1 VITAVTATFFLLA
14 LLGMPLSFV
23 LGIASVVGVLTVGTP
38 LLQLPGKLVHAIDSF
53 PLMAIPLFTLGGE
66 LMLRAGIMER
76 LFDLANA
83 VVGRIRGGLAHVTIM
98 AEMIVSMM
106 TGTAVGDA
114 AALAGMLGPPLTK
127 AYGREFA
134 ATIVASASTLGPI
147 IPPSAAVIVYA
158 VMAGD
163 VSVAGLFLAGF
174 IPGAIIA
181 LALMA
186 LCSWFAYR
194 RGYPLAGEPFSLR
207 RLGHEVR
214 RSFIVLMMPVVVI
227 GGIIVGAFT
236 ATEGAAISVVYA
248 IVVGFFITRKL
259 KLRDLP
265 KALLNAAIVTA
276 VVGALI
282 GFASM
287 VTYLFTAELLPQR
300 ITETLQGLTSSPLAF
315 TFLVMVMLIVVGMF
329 LESNAAYIMLVPLL
343 APVALTY
350 GLDPIYFGF
359 LFIINITLG
368 SLTPP
373 VGILLFVVAALW
385 DLPLSRL
392 IVNVWPFI
400 LVTYAGLFLCMLFPP
415 LVTFLPRLFGY

>member
-1 VITAVTATFFLLA
+1 MITAVSVTFFILA

-23 LGIASVVGVLTVGTP
+23 LGIASVVGVLVVGTP
-38 LLQLPGKLVHAIDSF
+38 LIQLPGKLVHSIDSF

-83 VVGRIRGGLAHVTIM
+83 LVGRVRGGLAHVTII

-114 AALAGMLGPPLTK
+114 AALAGMLGPPLTR

-134 ATIVASASTLGPI
+134 ASIVASAATLGPI

-174 IPGAIIA
+174 IPGIIIA
-181 LALMA
+181 IGLMA
-186 LCSWFAYR
+186 LCTWYAKR
-194 RGYPLAGEPFSLR
+194 RGYPLSGEPFSVGR
-207 RLGHEVR
+207 VWHEIR

-227 GGIIVGAFT
+227 GGIVAGAFT
-236 ATEGAAISVVYA
+236 ATEGAAVSVVYA
-248 IVVGFFITRKL
+248 VLVGFFITRKL

-265 KALLNAAIVTA
+265 KALLNSAVITA

-300 ITETLQGLTSSPLAF
+300 ITAFLQGLTSNPLMF
-315 TFLVMVMLIVVGMF
+315 TFLVMLLLIVVGMF

-373 VGILLFVVAALW
+373 VGILLFVVSALW
-385 DLPLSRL
+385 ELPLSRL
-392 IVNVWPFI
+392 IVNIWPFI

>member
-1 VITAVTATFFLLA
+1 MLTAVGLAFFVLA
-14 LLGMPLSFV
+14 LLGMPLSFA
-23 LGIASVVGVLTVGTP
+23 LGIAAAVGVLTTGTP
-38 LLQLPGKLVHAIDSF
+38 LLQLSGKMVHSIDSF

-76 LFDLANA
+76 LFDVAHAL
-83 VVGRIRGGLAHVTIM
+83 VGRVRGGLAHVTIM
-98 AEMIVSMM
+98 AEMIVSTM

-134 ATIVASASTLGPI
+134 ASVVAAAATLGPI
-147 IPPSAAVIVYA
+147 IPPSAGVIVYA

-174 IPGAIIA
+174 LPGAVLG

-186 LCSWFAYR
+186 LCTWYARR
-194 RGYPLAGEPFSLR
+194 RGYPLAGEAFSVA
-207 RLGHEVR
+207 RLWGAVR
-214 RSFIVLMMPVVVI
+214 RSLIVLLMPVVVI

-236 ATEGAAISVVYA
+236 ATEGAAIAVFYA
-248 IVVGFFITRKL
+248 LFVGFFVTRQL

-265 KALLNAAIVTA
+265 RALLNSAVITA

-287 VTYLFTAELLPQR
+287 VTYLFTAELIPQR
-300 ITETLQGLTSSPLAF
+300 ITEFLQGVTSSPFVF
-315 TFLVMVMLIVVGMF
+315 TLLVMGLLIVIGMF

-343 APVALTY
+343 APVAVSF

-359 LFIINITLG
+359 LFIMNITLG

-373 VGILLFVVAALW
+373 VGILLFVVSALW
-385 DLPLSRL
+385 GLPLSRL
-392 IVNVWPFI
+392 IVNIWPF
-400 LVTYAGLFLCMLFPP
+400 LVVTYAGLFLCMLFPP

>member
-1 VITAVTATFFLLA
+1 
-14 LLGMPLSFV
+14 
-23 LGIASVVGVLTVGTP
+23 
-38 LLQLPGKLVHAIDSF
+38 
-53 PLMAIPLFTLGGE
+53 
-66 LMLRAGIMER
+66 
-76 LFDLANA
+76 
-83 VVGRIRGGLAHVTIM
+83 
-98 AEMIVSMM
+98 VSMM

-134 ATIVASASTLGPI
+134 ASVVASAATLGPI

-174 IPGAIIA
+174 IPGIVIA

-186 LCSWFAYR
+186 LCTWFARR
-194 RGYPLAGEPFSLR
+194 RGYPLAGEPFSLG
-207 RLGHEVR
+207 RLWHEVR

-227 GGIIVGAFT
+227 GGIIAGAFT

-248 IVVGFFITRKL
+248 IFVGFFITRKL
-259 KLRDLP
+259 RLRDLP
-265 KALLNAAIVTA
+265 KALLNSAEITA

-300 ITETLQGLTSSPLAF
+300 ITALLQSLTSSPLMF
-315 TFLVMVMLIVVGMF
+315 TFLVMLLLIVVGMF

-368 SLTPP
+368 SITPP
-373 VGILLFVVAALW
+373 VGILLFVVSALW
-385 DLPLSRL
+385 ELPLSRL
-392 IVNVWPFI
+392 IASIWPFI
-400 LVTYAGLFLCMLFPP
+400 VVTYAGLFICMLFPP
-415 LVTFLPRLFGY
+415 IVTFLPKLFGY

>member
-1 VITAVTATFFLLA
+1 MITAVSVTFFILA

-23 LGIASVVGVLTVGTP
+23 LGIASVVGVLVVGTP
-38 LLQLPGKLVHAIDSF
+38 LIQLPGKLVHSIDSF

-83 VVGRIRGGLAHVTIM
+83 LVGRVRGGLAHVTIV

-114 AALAGMLGPPLTK
+114 AALAGMLGPPLTR

-134 ATIVASASTLGPI
+134 ASIVASAATLGPI

-174 IPGAIIA
+174 IPGIIIA
-181 LALMA
+181 IGLMA
-186 LCSWFAYR
+186 LCTWYAKR
-194 RGYPLAGEPFSLR
+194 RGYPLSGEPFSV
-207 RLGHEVR
+207 GHVWHEIR

-227 GGIIVGAFT
+227 GGIVAGAFT
-236 ATEGAAISVVYA
+236 ATEGAAVSVVYA
-248 IVVGFFITRKL
+248 VLVGFFITRKL

-265 KALLNAAIVTA
+265 KALLNSAVITA

-300 ITETLQGLTSSPLAF
+300 ITAFLQGLTSSPLMF
-315 TFLVMVMLIVVGMF
+315 TFLVMLLLIVVGMF

-373 VGILLFVVAALW
+373 VGILLFVVSALW
-385 DLPLSRL
+385 ELPLSRL
-392 IVNVWPFI
+392 IVNIWPFI

>member
-1 VITAVTATFFLLA
+1 MITAVSVTFFLLA
-14 LLGMPLSFV
+14 ILGMPLSFV
-23 LGIASVVGVLTVGTP
+23 LGIASVVGIVVVGTP
-38 LLQLPGKLVHAIDSF
+38 LIQLPGKLVHAIDSF

-76 LFDLANA
+76 LFELANA
-83 VVGRIRGGLAHVTIM
+83 LVGRVRGGLAHVTIL

-114 AALAGMLGPPLTK
+114 AALAGMLGPPLTR

-134 ATIVASASTLGPI
+134 ASVVAAAATLGPI

-158 VMAGD
+158 VMAGE

-174 IPGAIIA
+174 TPGVVIA

-186 LCSWFAYR
+186 LCTWYAKR

-207 RLGHEVR
+207 RVGHEVR

-227 GGIIVGAFT
+227 GGIIGGAFT

-248 IVVGFFITRKL
+248 VVIGFFVTGKL

-265 KALLNAAIVTA
+265 KALLNSAVITA

-300 ITETLQGLTSSPLAF
+300 IGAFLQSLTSSPLMF
-315 TFLVMVMLIVVGMF
+315 TFLVMLLLVVVGMF
-329 LESNAAYIMLVPLL
+329 LESNAAYIMLVPIL
-343 APVALTY
+343 APVSLTY

-368 SLTPP
+368 SVTPP
-373 VGILLFVVAALW
+373 VGILLFVVSALW
-385 DLPLSRL
+385 ELPLSRL
-392 IVNVWPFI
+392 IVNIWPFI
-400 LVTYAGLFLCMLFPP
+400 LVTYGGLFLCMLFPP

>member
-300 ITETLQGLTSSPLAF
+300 ITETLQGLTSSPLGF

>member
-1 VITAVTATFFLLA
+1 MITAVSVTFFILA

-23 LGIASVVGVLTVGTP
+23 LGIASVVGVLVVGTP
-38 LLQLPGKLVHAIDSF
+38 LIQLPGKLVHSIDSF

-83 VVGRIRGGLAHVTIM
+83 LVGRVRGGLAHVTII

-114 AALAGMLGPPLTK
+114 AALAGMLGPPLTR

-134 ATIVASASTLGPI
+134 ASIVASAATLGPI

-174 IPGAIIA
+174 IPGIIIA
-181 LALMA
+181 IGLMA
-186 LCSWFAYR
+186 LCTWYAKR
-194 RGYPLAGEPFSLR
+194 RGYPLSGEPFSV
-207 RLGHEVR
+207 GHVWHEIR

-227 GGIIVGAFT
+227 GGIVAGAFT
-236 ATEGAAISVVYA
+236 ATEGAAVSVVYA
-248 IVVGFFITRKL
+248 VLVGFFITRKL

-265 KALLNAAIVTA
+265 KALLNSAVITA

-300 ITETLQGLTSSPLAF
+300 ITAFLQGLTSSPLMF
-315 TFLVMVMLIVVGMF
+315 TFLVMLLLIVVGMF

-373 VGILLFVVAALW
+373 VGILLFVVSALW
-385 DLPLSRL
+385 ELPLSRL
-392 IVNVWPFI
+392 IVNIWPFI

>member
-1 VITAVTATFFLLA
+1 MLTAVGLAFFVLA
-14 LLGMPLSFV
+14 LLGMPLSFA
-23 LGIASVVGVLTVGTP
+23 LGIAAAVGVLTTGTP
-38 LLQLPGKLVHAIDSF
+38 LLQLSGKMVHSIDSF

-76 LFDLANA
+76 MFDVAHAL
-83 VVGRIRGGLAHVTIM
+83 VGRVRGGLAHVTIM
-98 AEMIVSMM
+98 AEMIVSTM

-134 ATIVASASTLGPI
+134 ASVIASAATLGPI
-147 IPPSAAVIVYA
+147 IPPSAGVIVYA

-174 IPGAIIA
+174 LPGAVLG

-186 LCSWFAYR
+186 LCTWYARR
-194 RGYPLAGEPFSLR
+194 RGYPLAGEAFSVA
-207 RLGHEVR
+207 RLWGEVK
-214 RSFIVLMMPVVVI
+214 RSLIVLLMPVVVI

-236 ATEGAAISVVYA
+236 ATEGAAIAVFYA
-248 IVVGFFITRKL
+248 LFVGFFVTRQL

-265 KALLNAAIVTA
+265 RALLNSAVITA

-287 VTYLFTAELLPQR
+287 VTYLFTAELIPQR
-300 ITETLQGLTSSPLAF
+300 ITEFLQGVTSSPFVF
-315 TFLVMVMLIVVGMF
+315 TLLVMVLLIVVGMF

-343 APVALTY
+343 APVAVSF

-359 LFIINITLG
+359 LFIMNITLG

-373 VGILLFVVAALW
+373 VGILLFVVSALW
-385 DLPLSRL
+385 ELPLARL
-392 IVNVWPFI
+392 IVNIWPF
-400 LVTYAGLFLCMLFPP
+400 LVVTYAGLFLCMLFPP

>member
-1 VITAVTATFFLLA
+1 MITAVTVTFFTLA
-14 LLGMPLSFV
+14 MLGMPLSFV
-23 LGIASVVGVLTVGTP
+23 LGVASVVGIFVVGTP
-38 LLQLPGKLVHAIDSF
+38 LIQLPGKLVHAIDSF

-76 LFDLANA
+76 LFELANSL
-83 VVGRIRGGLAHVTIM
+83 VGRVRGGLAHVTIL

-114 AALAGMLGPPLTK
+114 AALAGMLGPSLTR
-127 AYGREFA
+127 AYGKEFA
-134 ATIVASASTLGPI
+134 ASVVAAAATLGPI

-174 IPGAIIA
+174 VPGAVIA

-186 LCSWFAYR
+186 LCTWYARR
-194 RGYPLAGEPFSLR
+194 RGYPLAGEAFSLR
-207 RLGHEVR
+207 RVWGEVR
-214 RSFIVLMMPVVVI
+214 RSFVVLMMPVVVI
-227 GGIIVGAFT
+227 GGIIGGAFT

-248 IVVGFFITRKL
+248 LMVGFLVTGKL
-259 KLRDLP
+259 RLRDLP
-265 KALLNAAIVTA
+265 VALLNSAVITA

-300 ITETLQGLTSSPLAF
+300 IGAFLQSVTSSPTMF
-315 TFLVMVMLIVVGMF
+315 VFLVMLLLIVVGMF
-329 LESNAAYIMLVPLL
+329 LESNAAYIMLVPIL
-343 APVALTY
+343 APVSVTY

-359 LFIINITLG
+359 LFIINVTLG

-373 VGILLFVVAALW
+373 VGILLFVVSALW
-385 DLPLSRL
+385 QVPLSRL
-392 IVNVWPFI
+392 IASIWPFI
-400 LVTYAGLFLCMLFPP
+400 LVAYAGLLACMLFPP
-415 LVTFLPRLFGY
+415 LVTFLPRLLGY